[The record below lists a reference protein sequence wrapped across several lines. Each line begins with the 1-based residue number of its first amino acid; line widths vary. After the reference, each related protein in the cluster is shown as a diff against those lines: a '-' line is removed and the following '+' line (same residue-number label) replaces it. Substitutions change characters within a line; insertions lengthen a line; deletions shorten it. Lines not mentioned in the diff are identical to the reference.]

1 MAFPHSWSLCS
12 RGEGSCKN
20 EQTDWGISSKMSP
33 KDPYSLMF
41 TSLYRAHPRFSKFGL
56 CNHQH
61 TAVVT
66 LWHIQ
71 DQVMKKTSTSVLGAH
86 SFSSSLP
93 LWEAVI
99 YMDTQAAC
107 GEAHLTIIK
116 LRPADNHT
124 SEFGKGSFSPLE
136 PWDDCIPGQ
145 CVDCTFI
152 SSKTLS
158 RPSS

>member
-1 MAFPHSWSLCS
+1 MAFPHSWSLRS
-12 RGEGSCKN
+12 RGEGSRKN

-41 TSLYRAHPRFSKFGL
+41 TSLYRAHPRFSQFGL
-56 CNHQH
+56 CNQQH
-61 TAVVT
+61 TAEVT

-86 SFSSSLP
+86 SFSSLLP
-93 LWEAVI
+93 LWEAVM
-99 YMDTQAAC
+99 YADTQAAY
-107 GEAHLTIIK
+107 GEAHLRIE

-124 SEFGKGSFSPLE
+124 SEFGNGSFSPLE

-152 SSKTLS
+152 SWKIRSRLS
-158 RPSS
+158 S